1 MELAHRFDP
10 VTSMDMTVPV
20 VVINGPVG
28 VGKSSVLGEV
38 SDLLAEAGIA
48 HCSLDL
54 DALSQTFPS
63 PEDDPF
69 NLLLATNNLRAVWAN
84 AAAAGAERLVLAS
97 VVESEAHLQMMMSAV
112 PDAEP
117 FVCRLCAPVAVLHQR
132 LRRREIGSALD
143 WHLYRAGE
151 LAEILE
157 DSGVGDVVIDTSDR
171 PLRDIATEILEA
183 ADWLPR

>member
-1 MELAHRFDP
+1 MAHRFDP
-10 VTSMDMTVPV
+10 VFSLGMTVSV
-20 VVINGPVG
+20 IVINGPVG

-54 DALSQTFPS
+54 DALSQTFAPGM
-63 PEDDPF
+63 EDPF
-69 NLLLATNNLRAVWAN
+69 NLRLAVENLRAVWAN
-84 AAAAGAERLVLAS
+84 AARVGAERLVLAS
-97 VVESEAHLQMMMSAV
+97 VVESDADLRMMMSAV

-117 FVCRLCAPVAVLHQR
+117 FVCRLRAPVEVLHER
-132 LRRREIGSALD
+132 FRRREIGSALD
-143 WHLYRAGE
+143 WHLHRAGE

-157 DSGVGDVVIDTSDR
+157 DGGVGDVLIDASDR